1 MNFKK
6 NQEIDKNIA
15 QIIEKAQNQSYEQG
29 KTEGFALGL
38 TRGEFQ
44 TKIEIA
50 KKMAE
55 NKIDFENIRNVV
67 IASTMLVLGLGGA
80 ILTIES
86 GDISISI
93 TGMSLAAI
101 VGIILNLFLPNK
113 ENEK

>member
-55 NKIDFENIRNVV
+55 NKIDFST
-67 IASTMLVLGLGGA
+67 IAKCVNLPVSKIKQELKHFDNTLFSYSKA
-80 ILTIES
+80 NQFFA
-86 GDISISI
+86 
-93 TGMSLAAI
+93 LA
-101 VGIILNLFLPNK
+101 
-113 ENEK
+113 

>member
-6 NQEIDKNIA
+6 NQEIDKNIT
-15 QIIEKAQNQSYEQG
+15 QIIEKSQNQSYEQG

-55 NKIDFENIRNVV
+55 NKIDFPT
-67 IASTMLVLGLGGA
+67 IAKCVNLPVSKIKQELKHFDNTLFSYSRVNQFFA
-80 ILTIES
+80 
-86 GDISISI
+86 
-93 TGMSLAAI
+93 LA
-101 VGIILNLFLPNK
+101 
-113 ENEK
+113 

>member
-6 NQEIDKNIA
+6 NQEFNKNIA

-55 NKIDFENIRNVV
+55 NKIDFPT
-67 IASTMLVLGLGGA
+67 IAKCVNLPVSKIKQELKHFDNTLFSYSRVNQFFA
-80 ILTIES
+80 
-86 GDISISI
+86 
-93 TGMSLAAI
+93 LA
-101 VGIILNLFLPNK
+101 
-113 ENEK
+113 

>member
-1 MNFKK
+1 MKFNK

-55 NKIDFENIRNVV
+55 NKIDFPT
-67 IASTMLVLGLGGA
+67 IAKCVNLPVSKIKQELKHFDNTFFTYSKANQLFA
-80 ILTIES
+80 
-86 GDISISI
+86 
-93 TGMSLAAI
+93 LA
-101 VGIILNLFLPNK
+101 
-113 ENEK
+113 

>member
-6 NQEIDKNIA
+6 NQEIDKNIT
-15 QIIEKAQNQSYEQG
+15 QIIEKSQNQSYEQG

-55 NKIDFENIRNVV
+55 NKIDFAT
-67 IASTMLVLGLGGA
+67 IAKCVNLPVSKIKEELKHFDNTLFSYSRA
-80 ILTIES
+80 NQFFA
-86 GDISISI
+86 
-93 TGMSLAAI
+93 LA
-101 VGIILNLFLPNK
+101 
-113 ENEK
+113 

>member
-6 NQEIDKNIA
+6 NQEIDKNLA
-15 QIIEKAQNQSYEQG
+15 QIMEKAQNQSYEQG

-55 NKIDFENIRNVV
+55 NKIDFPT
-67 IASTMLVLGLGGA
+67 IAKCVNLPVSKIKQELKHFDNTLFSYSKA
-80 ILTIES
+80 NQFFA
-86 GDISISI
+86 
-93 TGMSLAAI
+93 LA
-101 VGIILNLFLPNK
+101 
-113 ENEK
+113 

>member
-6 NQEIDKNIA
+6 NQEMDKNIA

-55 NKIDFENIRNVV
+55 NKIDFPT
-67 IASTMLVLGLGGA
+67 IAKCVNLPVSKIKQELKHFDNTLFSYSRVNQFFA
-80 ILTIES
+80 
-86 GDISISI
+86 
-93 TGMSLAAI
+93 LA
-101 VGIILNLFLPNK
+101 
-113 ENEK
+113 

>member
-6 NQEIDKNIA
+6 NQEIDKNIV

-55 NKIDFENIRNVV
+55 NKIDFPT
-67 IASTMLVLGLGGA
+67 IAKCVNLPVSKIKQELKHFDNTLFSYSRVNQFFA
-80 ILTIES
+80 
-86 GDISISI
+86 
-93 TGMSLAAI
+93 LA
-101 VGIILNLFLPNK
+101 
-113 ENEK
+113 

>member
-6 NQEIDKNIA
+6 NQEIYKNIA

-55 NKIDFENIRNVV
+55 NKIDFPT
-67 IASTMLVLGLGGA
+67 IAKCVNLPVSKIKQELKHFDNTLFSYSRA
-80 ILTIES
+80 NQFFA
-86 GDISISI
+86 
-93 TGMSLAAI
+93 LA
-101 VGIILNLFLPNK
+101 
-113 ENEK
+113 

>member
-6 NQEIDKNIA
+6 NKEIDKNIA

-55 NKIDFENIRNVV
+55 NKIDFPT
-67 IASTMLVLGLGGA
+67 IAKCVNLPVSKIKQELKHFDNTLFSYSRVNQFFA
-80 ILTIES
+80 
-86 GDISISI
+86 
-93 TGMSLAAI
+93 LA
-101 VGIILNLFLPNK
+101 
-113 ENEK
+113 

>member
-1 MNFKK
+1 MNFKN

-55 NKIDFENIRNVV
+55 NKIDFAT
-67 IASTMLVLGLGGA
+67 IAKCINLPVSKIKQELKLFDNTFFTYSKTNQLFA
-80 ILTIES
+80 
-86 GDISISI
+86 
-93 TGMSLAAI
+93 LA
-101 VGIILNLFLPNK
+101 
-113 ENEK
+113 

>member
-1 MNFKK
+1 MKFKK

-55 NKIDFENIRNVV
+55 NKIDFPT
-67 IASTMLVLGLGGA
+67 IAKCVNLPVSKIKQELKHFDNTLFSYSKA
-80 ILTIES
+80 NQFFA
-86 GDISISI
+86 
-93 TGMSLAAI
+93 LA
-101 VGIILNLFLPNK
+101 
-113 ENEK
+113 

>member
-38 TRGEFQ
+38 TKGEFQ

-55 NKIDFENIRNVV
+55 NKIDFPT
-67 IASTMLVLGLGGA
+67 IAKCVNLPVSKIKQELKHFDNTLFSYSRVNQFIA
-80 ILTIES
+80 
-86 GDISISI
+86 
-93 TGMSLAAI
+93 LA
-101 VGIILNLFLPNK
+101 
-113 ENEK
+113 

>member
-55 NKIDFENIRNVV
+55 NKIDFAT
-67 IASTMLVLGLGGA
+67 IAKCVNLPVSKIKQELKHFDNTLFSYSKGNQFFA
-80 ILTIES
+80 
-86 GDISISI
+86 
-93 TGMSLAAI
+93 LA
-101 VGIILNLFLPNK
+101 
-113 ENEK
+113 

>member
-6 NQEIDKNIA
+6 KQEIDKNIA

-55 NKIDFENIRNVV
+55 NKIDFPT
-67 IASTMLVLGLGGA
+67 IAKCVNLPVSKIKQELKHFDNTLFSYSRVNQFFA
-80 ILTIES
+80 
-86 GDISISI
+86 
-93 TGMSLAAI
+93 LA
-101 VGIILNLFLPNK
+101 
-113 ENEK
+113 

>member
-1 MNFKK
+1 MKFNK

-55 NKIDFENIRNVV
+55 NKIDFAT
-67 IASTMLVLGLGGA
+67 IAKCVNLPVSKIKQELKHFDNTHFSYSKA
-80 ILTIES
+80 NQFFA
-86 GDISISI
+86 
-93 TGMSLAAI
+93 LA
-101 VGIILNLFLPNK
+101 
-113 ENEK
+113 

>member
-6 NQEIDKNIA
+6 NQEIDKNIT

-38 TRGEFQ
+38 TKGEFQ

-55 NKIDFENIRNVV
+55 NKIDFPT
-67 IASTMLVLGLGGA
+67 IAKCVNLPVSKIKQELKHFDNTLFSYSA
-80 ILTIES
+80 NQFFA
-86 GDISISI
+86 
-93 TGMSLAAI
+93 LA
-101 VGIILNLFLPNK
+101 
-113 ENEK
+113 

>member
-55 NKIDFENIRNVV
+55 NKIDFST
-67 IASTMLVLGLGGA
+67 IAKCVNLPVSKIKQELKHFDNTLFSYSRVNQFFA
-80 ILTIES
+80 
-86 GDISISI
+86 
-93 TGMSLAAI
+93 LA
-101 VGIILNLFLPNK
+101 
-113 ENEK
+113 

>member
-55 NKIDFENIRNVV
+55 NKIDFAT
-67 IASTMLVLGLGGA
+67 IAKCVNLPVSKIKQELKHFDNTLFSYSRVNQFFA
-80 ILTIES
+80 
-86 GDISISI
+86 
-93 TGMSLAAI
+93 LA
-101 VGIILNLFLPNK
+101 
-113 ENEK
+113 

>member
-6 NQEIDKNIA
+6 TQEIDKNIT

-55 NKIDFENIRNVV
+55 NKIDFPT
-67 IASTMLVLGLGGA
+67 IAKCVNLPVSKIKQELKHFDNTLFSYSRVNQFFA
-80 ILTIES
+80 
-86 GDISISI
+86 
-93 TGMSLAAI
+93 LA
-101 VGIILNLFLPNK
+101 
-113 ENEK
+113 

>member
-15 QIIEKAQNQSYEQG
+15 QIIEKSQNQSYEQG

-55 NKIDFENIRNVV
+55 NKIDFPT
-67 IASTMLVLGLGGA
+67 IAKCVNLPVSKIKQELKHFDNTLFSYSRA
-80 ILTIES
+80 NQFFA
-86 GDISISI
+86 
-93 TGMSLAAI
+93 LA
-101 VGIILNLFLPNK
+101 
-113 ENEK
+113 

>member
-38 TRGEFQ
+38 TKGEFQ

-55 NKIDFENIRNVV
+55 NKIDFPT
-67 IASTMLVLGLGGA
+67 IAKCVNLSVSKIKQELKHFDNTLFSYSRVNQFFA
-80 ILTIES
+80 
-86 GDISISI
+86 
-93 TGMSLAAI
+93 LA
-101 VGIILNLFLPNK
+101 
-113 ENEK
+113 

>member
-15 QIIEKAQNQSYEQG
+15 QIIEKSQNQSYEQG

-38 TRGEFQ
+38 TKGEFQ

-55 NKIDFENIRNVV
+55 NKIDFAT
-67 IASTMLVLGLGGA
+67 IAKCVNLPVSKIKQELKHFDNTLFSYSRA
-80 ILTIES
+80 NQFFA
-86 GDISISI
+86 
-93 TGMSLAAI
+93 LA
-101 VGIILNLFLPNK
+101 
-113 ENEK
+113 

>member
-1 MNFKK
+1 MNFKN
-6 NQEIDKNIA
+6 NQEIDKNIE

-55 NKIDFENIRNVV
+55 NKIDFPT
-67 IASTMLVLGLGGA
+67 IAKCVNLPVSKIKQELKHFDNTLFSYSKA
-80 ILTIES
+80 NQFFA
-86 GDISISI
+86 
-93 TGMSLAAI
+93 LA
-101 VGIILNLFLPNK
+101 
-113 ENEK
+113 

>member
-1 MNFKK
+1 MNFIK

-55 NKIDFENIRNVV
+55 NKIDFST
-67 IASTMLVLGLGGA
+67 IAKSVNLPVSKIQQELKHFDNTLFSYSKA
-80 ILTIES
+80 NQIFA
-86 GDISISI
+86 
-93 TGMSLAAI
+93 LA
-101 VGIILNLFLPNK
+101 
-113 ENEK
+113 

>member
-1 MNFKK
+1 MKK

-55 NKIDFENIRNVV
+55 NKIDFPT
-67 IASTMLVLGLGGA
+67 IAKCVNLPVSKIKQELKHFDNTLFSYSKA
-80 ILTIES
+80 NQFFA
-86 GDISISI
+86 
-93 TGMSLAAI
+93 LA
-101 VGIILNLFLPNK
+101 
-113 ENEK
+113 

>member
-15 QIIEKAQNQSYEQG
+15 QIIEKSQNQSYEQG

-55 NKIDFENIRNVV
+55 NKIDFPT
-67 IASTMLVLGLGGA
+67 IAKCVNLPVSK
-80 ILTIES
+80 IKQES
-86 GDISISI
+86 KHFDNTLFSYSRVNQFFA
-93 TGMSLAAI
+93 LA
-101 VGIILNLFLPNK
+101 
-113 ENEK
+113 

>member
-15 QIIEKAQNQSYEQG
+15 QIIEKSQNQSYEQG

-55 NKIDFENIRNVV
+55 NKIDFPT
-67 IASTMLVLGLGGA
+67 IAKCVNLPVSKIKQELKHFDN
-80 ILTIES
+80 TIFS
-86 GDISISI
+86 YSRANQFFA
-93 TGMSLAAI
+93 LA
-101 VGIILNLFLPNK
+101 
-113 ENEK
+113 

>member
-55 NKIDFENIRNVV
+55 NKIDFHT
-67 IASTMLVLGLGGA
+67 IAKCVNLPVSKIKQELKHFDNTLFSYSRVNQFFA
-80 ILTIES
+80 
-86 GDISISI
+86 
-93 TGMSLAAI
+93 LA
-101 VGIILNLFLPNK
+101 
-113 ENEK
+113 

>member
-6 NQEIDKNIA
+6 NQEIDKNIT

-55 NKIDFENIRNVV
+55 NKIDFAT
-67 IASTMLVLGLGGA
+67 IAKCVNLPVSKIKQELKHFDNTLFSYSRVNQFFA
-80 ILTIES
+80 
-86 GDISISI
+86 
-93 TGMSLAAI
+93 LA
-101 VGIILNLFLPNK
+101 
-113 ENEK
+113 

>member
-55 NKIDFENIRNVV
+55 NKIDFPT
-67 IASTMLVLGLGGA
+67 IAKCVNLPVSKIKQELKHFDNTLLSYSKA
-80 ILTIES
+80 NQFFA
-86 GDISISI
+86 
-93 TGMSLAAI
+93 LA
-101 VGIILNLFLPNK
+101 
-113 ENEK
+113 

>member
-6 NQEIDKNIA
+6 NQEIDKNIT
-15 QIIEKAQNQSYEQG
+15 QIIEKSQNQSYEQG

-55 NKIDFENIRNVV
+55 NKIDFPT
-67 IASTMLVLGLGGA
+67 IAKCVNLPVSKIKQELKHFDNTLFSYSRA
-80 ILTIES
+80 NQFFA
-86 GDISISI
+86 
-93 TGMSLAAI
+93 LA
-101 VGIILNLFLPNK
+101 
-113 ENEK
+113 

>member
-6 NQEIDKNIA
+6 NQEMDKNIT

-55 NKIDFENIRNVV
+55 NKIDFPT
-67 IASTMLVLGLGGA
+67 IAKCVNLPVSKIKQELKHFDNTLFSYSRVNQFFA
-80 ILTIES
+80 
-86 GDISISI
+86 
-93 TGMSLAAI
+93 LA
-101 VGIILNLFLPNK
+101 
-113 ENEK
+113 

>member
-6 NQEIDKNIA
+6 NQEIDKNIT
-15 QIIEKAQNQSYEQG
+15 QIIEKSQNQSYEQG

-55 NKIDFENIRNVV
+55 NKIDFPT
-67 IASTMLVLGLGGA
+67 IAKCVNLPVSKIKEELKHFDNTLFSYSRVNQFFA
-80 ILTIES
+80 
-86 GDISISI
+86 
-93 TGMSLAAI
+93 LA
-101 VGIILNLFLPNK
+101 
-113 ENEK
+113 

>member
-6 NQEIDKNIA
+6 NLYSDKNLA

-55 NKIDFENIRNVV
+55 NKIDFAT
-67 IASTMLVLGLGGA
+67 IAKCVNLPVSKIKQELKHFDNTLFSYSRVNQFFA
-80 ILTIES
+80 
-86 GDISISI
+86 
-93 TGMSLAAI
+93 LA
-101 VGIILNLFLPNK
+101 
-113 ENEK
+113 

>member
-6 NQEIDKNIA
+6 NQEIDKNIS

-55 NKIDFENIRNVV
+55 NKIDFPT
-67 IASTMLVLGLGGA
+67 IAKCVNLPVSKIKQELKHFDNTLFSYSRVNQFFA
-80 ILTIES
+80 
-86 GDISISI
+86 
-93 TGMSLAAI
+93 LA
-101 VGIILNLFLPNK
+101 
-113 ENEK
+113 

>member
-15 QIIEKAQNQSYEQG
+15 QIIEKSQNQSYEQG

-55 NKIDFENIRNVV
+55 NKIDFAT
-67 IASTMLVLGLGGA
+67 IAKCVNLPVSKIKQELKHFDNTLFSYSRVNQFFA
-80 ILTIES
+80 
-86 GDISISI
+86 
-93 TGMSLAAI
+93 LA
-101 VGIILNLFLPNK
+101 
-113 ENEK
+113 